1 MQNLRSAQLDPT
13 PLTKEEEVVSQE
25 STPPN
30 EMTETIALPQLEPS
44 IKRSQSE
51 MTIHPEHKYIKPK
64 FSAFDY
70 WTGYYSDVKGRHE
83 YS

>member
-30 EMTETIALPQLEPS
+30 EMTATIALPQLEPS
-44 IKRSQSE
+44 IKRSHLE
-51 MTIHPEHKYIKPK
+51 MPIHPEHKYIQPK
-64 FSAFDY
+64 LSAFDY
-70 WTGYYSDVKGRHE
+70 WTVATRLLL
-83 YS
+83 